1 MSDYYKRRSKTK
13 NALKRVLLAVLSFI
27 FVVTVAV
34 SSVFVIEKFVLN
46 EGNGKKPSTSQS
58 DKGNTQSTVSKPDEP
73 KVMTATIAATG
84 DLLMHDPLITNAKID
99 DGYDFS
105 NIFKYFSSYVSGADY
120 AVANLETTLRGTE
133 DGYTYKGYPQFNCPD
148 EIVDAVKDSG
158 FDMLLTANNHSYDT
172 RLKGMLRT
180 LEVIDEKSLDRLGV
194 VKDDTEKRYIIKNVN
209 GINIG
214 MLCYTYETDS
224 DKDKVALNG
233 IPLNDEAKGLVNTFN
248 VNELD
253 TFYEKLEAQLKE
265 METEGA
271 DATVLFIHWG
281 EEYHTEPVKTQKTMA
296 QKICDLGVD
305 VIIGGH
311 PHVIEPVD
319 LLISETDPEHKT
331 FCIYSL
337 GNTVSNQR
345 RERMNLK
352 TGHTEDG
359 ILFSVTF
366 EKIDD
371 GKAYVKSVDV
381 LPLWVNMFKSSK
393 TGKTVYEIIPLD
405 ESVEDWKEA
414 FDLTETSEKKAR
426 ESLERTEKIIGEGME
441 KIKEYLSPESENT
454 SDTQTSSETQSVEK

>member
-1 MSDYYKRRSKTK
+1 MSDYKRRSKTK

-27 FVVTVAV
+27 FVVAVAF
-34 SSVFVIEKFVLN
+34 SSVFLIETFSRSF
-46 EGNGKKPSTSQS
+46 NGGDSKKPLT
-58 DKGNTQSTVSKPDEP
+58 TQSETSSTQSIVSVPEEP

-84 DLLMHDPLITNAKID
+84 DLLMHDPLITNAKTD

-105 NIFKYFSSYVSGADY
+105 NIFKYFASYTSDADY
-120 AVANLETTLRGTE
+120 AVANLETTLRGNE
-133 DGYTYKGYPQFNCPD
+133 DGYSYKGYPQFNCPD
-148 EIVDAVKDSG
+148 SIVDAVKGAG

-172 RLKGMLRT
+172 RSKGMHRT
-180 LEVIDEKSLDRLGV
+180 LQVIEDKGLDSLGV
-194 VKDDTEKRYIIKNVN
+194 VKNDDEKRYIIRNIN

-214 MLCYTYETDS
+214 MLCYTYETDEN
-224 DKDKVALNG
+224 KDKVALNG
-233 IPLNDEAKGLVNTFN
+233 IPMTNDDKGLINTFQ
-248 VNELD
+248 EKDLD
-253 TFYEKLEAQLKE
+253 TFYEKLDVQLKA

-271 DATVLFIHWG
+271 EVTVLFIHWG
-281 EEYHTEPVKTQKTMA
+281 EEYRTTPVKTQKTMA

-319 LLISETDPEHKT
+319 LLTSETDPEHKT

-345 RERMNLK
+345 RERMSLK

-371 GKAYVKSVDV
+371 GKAYVKSVDA
-381 LPLWVNMFKSSK
+381 LPLWVNMFNSSK

-405 ESVEDWKEA
+405 ENIEDWKKA
-414 FDLTETSEKKAR
+414 FDLTDTSEKKAR
-426 ESLERTEKIIGEGME
+426 ESLERTKKIIGEGME
-441 KIKEYLSPESENT
+441 KIREDLSSRL
-454 SDTQTSSETQSVEK
+454 

>member
-13 NALKRVLLAVLSFI
+13 NALKRALLAVLCFI

-34 SSVFVIEKFVLN
+34 SSVLVIDNFFIN
-46 EGNGKKPSTSQS
+46 DGNSPSTTQS
-58 DKGNTQSTVSKPDEP
+58 YTASTQSTVSVPDEP
-73 KVMTATIAATG
+73 KVMTATLAATG
-84 DLLMHDPLITNAKID
+84 DLLMHDPLITNAQTD

-105 NIFKYFSSYVSGADY
+105 NIFKYFASYVSSADY

-148 EIVDAVKDSG
+148 EIVDAVKGSG

-180 LEVIDEKSLDRLGV
+180 LDVVDEKGLDRLGV
-194 VKDDTEKRYIIKNVN
+194 VKDDTEKRYVIKNVN

-224 DKDKVALNG
+224 DKDEVALNY
-233 IPLNDEAKGLVNTFN
+233 IPLNEEAEGLVNTFN

-265 METEGA
+265 MENEGA
-271 DATVLFIHWG
+271 DVTVLFIHWG
-281 EEYHTEPVKTQKTMA
+281 EEYHTKETKSQSTMA
-296 QKICDLGVD
+296 QKICNLGVD

-311 PHVIEPVD
+311 PHVVEPVD
-319 LLISETDPEHKT
+319 LLTSETDSGHKT

-337 GNTVSNQR
+337 GNAVSNQR
-345 RERMNLK
+345 RERMNLS

-371 GKAYVKSVDV
+371 GEAYVKSVDV
-381 LPLWVNMFKSSK
+381 LPFWVNMFKSSL
-393 TGKTVYEIIPLD
+393 TGKTHYEIIPLD
-405 ESVEDWKEA
+405 EGIEDWKEA
-414 FDLTETSEKKAR
+414 FDLTDTSEKKAR
-426 ESLERTEKIIGEGME
+426 ESLERTQKIVGEGME
-441 KIKEYLSPESENT
+441 KIKEYLSPESKTESENEST
-454 SDTQTSSETQSVEK
+454 SEIASAES

>member
-13 NALKRVLLAVLSFI
+13 NVLKRVLLAVLCFI

-34 SSVFVIEKFVLN
+34 SSVFVIDRFFINDAEN
-46 EGNGKKPSTSQS
+46 PSTTQS
-58 DKGNTQSTVSKPDEP
+58 DTASTQSTSSVPEEP
-73 KVMTATIAATG
+73 KVMTATLAATG
-84 DLLMHDPLITNAKID
+84 DLLMHDPLITNAKTE

-105 NIFKYFSSYVSGADY
+105 NIFKYFASYASSADY

-148 EIVDAVKDSG
+148 EIVDAVKGSG

-180 LEVIDEKSLDRLGV
+180 LEVVDEKGLDRLGI

-214 MLCYTYETDS
+214 MLCYTYETDD

-233 IPLNDEAKGLVNTFN
+233 IPLSEEAEGLVNTFN

-253 TFYEKLEAQLKE
+253 TFYEKLNAQLEE
-265 METEGA
+265 MKTNGA

-281 EEYHTEPVKTQKTMA
+281 EEYHTEEIKSQRTMA
-296 QKICDLGVD
+296 QKICNLGVD

-311 PHVIEPVD
+311 PHVVEPVD
-319 LLISETDPEHKT
+319 LLTSETDSEHKT

-337 GNTVSNQR
+337 GNAVSNQR
-345 RERMNLK
+345 RERMNLS

-366 EKIDD
+366 EKIGD

-381 LPLWVNMFKSSK
+381 LPLWVNMFKSSQ
-393 TGKTVYEIIPLD
+393 TGKTHYEIIPLD
-405 ESVEDWKEA
+405 ESIEDWKEA
-414 FDLTETSEKKAR
+414 FDLTDTSEKKAR
-426 ESLERTEKIIGEGME
+426 ESLERTKKIVGKGMD
-441 KIKEYLSPESENT
+441 KIKEYLSPESADT
-454 SDTQTSSETQSVEK
+454 SDVQSSSEPASAES